1 MAVTIVETCAEERAI
16 TGGVDTH
23 ADVHVAAA
31 LDPIG
36 GLLGVREFPATT
48 AGYARLLGW
57 LASFGTVCLVGIEG
71 TGSYGAGLA
80 RHMAA
85 AGVRVVEVDRSDRQD
100 RRRQGKSD
108 PLDAVSAAR
117 AAQSGRAR
125 GAPKGRDGA
134 VEAIRALMVAK
145 RSATGERT
153 RTINQARAL
162 ILTGPDDL
170 RARFSKHSAAA
181 LITATASLRPRPG
194 DAAGY
199 ATRVALRELGRRAVF
214 PGGQLERLN
223 ELIVPLVA
231 ARAPGLLT
239 LYGIGSNTAA
249 LLLIAAG
256 DHPGRLRSEAAWAH
270 LCAAAPIPALVDRH
284 RFPNLTA
291 EPAVARMQQ
300 WLLPVAA
307 AVAAAGMITAGA
319 RMALTRKASPLLD
332 VTGGLITAALLGD
345 LAAVPWHKP
354 YRVATATV
362 WAVVIW
368 AAWGPVCQGVRWMS
382 AGLMPVAS
390 SSAVPGGR
398 ARIAAGGAAF
408 ATKLNDADLR
418 NATRSAMLFSPRVML
433 VEGIAEALGRG
444 PGRLPACG
452 EPGTGP
458 PDVHAAPAPRSAPG

>member
-1 MAVTIVETCAEERAI
+1 MAVTIVETRAEIRAI

-57 LASFGTVCLVGIEG
+57 LGGFGTVALVGIEG

-80 RHMAA
+80 RHMAG

-181 LITATASLRPRPG
+181 LVTATASLRPRPG
-194 DAAGY
+194 AAAGY
-199 ATRVALRELGRRAVF
+199 ATCVALRELGRRAVF
-214 PGGQLERLN
+214 LDGQLERLN
-223 ELIVPLVA
+223 ELIVPLVTA
-231 ARAPGLLT
+231 HAPGLLT
-239 LYGIGSNTAA
+239 LYGIGPNTAA

-256 DHPGRLRSEAAWAH
+256 DHPERLRSEAAWAPPVRRRPDPGVVGESH
-270 LCAAAPIPALVDRH
+270 PPPAQSWR
-284 RFPNLTA
+284 RP
-291 EPAVARMQQ
+291 PGQPC
-300 WLLPVAA
+300 PVA
-307 AVAAAGMITAGA
+307 
-319 RMALTRKASPLLD
+319 D
-332 VTGGLITAALLGD
+332 
-345 LAAVPWHKP
+345 
-354 YRVATATV
+354 RVHPD
-362 WAVVIW
+362 
-368 AAWGPVCQGVRWMS
+368 G
-382 AGLMPVAS
+382 
-390 SSAVPGGR
+390 
-398 ARIAAGGAAF
+398 
-408 ATKLNDADLR
+408 
-418 NATRSAMLFSPRVML
+418 
-433 VEGIAEALGRG
+433 LGRG
-444 PGRLPACG
+444 HPRLCRTAHKRRKVQG
-452 EPGTGP
+452 
-458 PDVHAAPAPRSAPG
+458 